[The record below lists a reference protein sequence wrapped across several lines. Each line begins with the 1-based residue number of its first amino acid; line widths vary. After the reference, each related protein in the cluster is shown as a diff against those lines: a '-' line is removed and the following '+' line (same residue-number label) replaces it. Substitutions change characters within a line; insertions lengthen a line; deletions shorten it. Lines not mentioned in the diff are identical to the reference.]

1 MNVTPR
7 RLIDASSA
15 LTRGAGE
22 RGAGRLGAVCALWT
36 RTRGFRWLW
45 ASSILVPLLAFTGAA
60 GFSWRQVQTEARAR
74 LTRTID
80 MLHEHALRSF
90 EMQEAILAAADGR
103 VAGMSWEEIAAS
115 REVHVFLRNLD
126 ASVPSSNAVGLVGPD
141 GRIASFSR
149 LAFPTPP
156 INLADREYLRPAR
169 AGMAGTFISEVIEAR
184 PTGTRVFV
192 LSRARSGSDGK
203 PHGGVV
209 TSALSPSYFA
219 DFYASITEGPHDAVA
234 LAREDGAI
242 LARYPP
248 MPEQA
253 PWQAHPDNPLISAA
267 REASG
272 GRGFL
277 QTSMGFDRGEARLV
291 TFRRLEKYPVLVA
304 YGLSTSVLRAA
315 WLRQLLPPGLGA
327 AAAAALLL
335 WLTGRAQVTAQRE
348 HLEIERR
355 AEAERARAEAEAAL
369 RHAERVNALGH
380 MAAGVAHDFNN
391 TVQAVSSG
399 VRLIKEHAGDS
410 GRVQRYAE
418 LIDAAA
424 GRAATLTRR
433 MLDFARRDADL
444 DRASGQAG
452 TVDVAATVN
461 EACELLERTLG
472 SGYHVH
478 REMPLDLPRAPSI
491 GRAELEAVIVNL
503 VVNARDAMPSGGTVN
518 IAAASEDVSAED
530 AKPQA
535 GLLPGRYIR
544 ISIADTGHGMD
555 SATLARASEAFFT
568 TKGLKGT
575 GLGLSMARGFAEHA
589 GGRLAI
595 RSEVGVGTT
604 VTLWLPAEVEEVAQ
618 R

>member
-1 MNVTPR
+1 M
-7 RLIDASSA
+7 
-15 LTRGAGE
+15 
-22 RGAGRLGAVCALWT
+22 
-36 RTRGFRWLW
+36 
-45 ASSILVPLLAFTGAA
+45 LAFAGAA

-90 EMQEAILAAADGR
+90 EMQEAILTAADGR
-103 VAGMSWEEIAAS
+103 VVGMSWEEIAAS

-149 LAFPTPP
+149 LAFPAPP
-156 INLADREYLRPAR
+156 ISLADREYLRPAR

-203 PHGGVV
+203 PDSGVV

-253 PWQAHPDNPLISAA
+253 PWHAHPDNPLISAA
-267 REASG
+267 RNSLGE
-272 GRGFL
+272 RGFL

-315 WLRQLLPPGLGA
+315 WHKQLLPPGFGA

-335 WLTGRAQVTAQRE
+335 WLTGRAQATAQRE
-348 HLEIERR
+348 RLEIERR
-355 AEAERARAEAEAAL
+355 VEAERARAEAEAAL

-399 VRLIKEHAGDS
+399 VRLIKEHTNDPA
-410 GRVQRYAE
+410 RVQRYAG
-418 LIDAAA
+418 LIDDAA
-424 GRAATLTRR
+424 GRAAALTRR
-433 MLDFARRDADL
+433 MLNFARRDADL
-444 DRASGQAG
+444 GRDSGQAG
-452 TVDVAATVN
+452 TVDVAATVT

-472 SGYHVH
+472 SGYHIH
-478 REMPLDLPRAPSI
+478 REMPLDLPRAPGI
-491 GRAELEAVIVNL
+491 NRAELEAVVVNL
-503 VVNARDAMPSGGTVN
+503 VVNARDAMLSGGTVT
-518 IAAASEDVSAED
+518 IAAARENAPSGDAELV
-530 AKPQA
+530 PE
-535 GLLPGRYIR
+535 LPPGRYIR
-544 ISIADTGHGMD
+544 ISITDTGHGMD
-555 SATLARASEAFFT
+555 AATLARASEAFFS

-589 GGRLAI
+589 GGQLVI

-604 VTLWLPAEVEEVAQ
+604 VTLWLPAGVEGVAQ